1 MSLHNPRGPAHSH
14 SVLSDDLTLN
24 LKKPNFMWGSSQ
36 GLEEGFCCMH
46 PGDHSEQMTQVTL
59 SVSHS
64 SYLLLLSYTNC
75 LLLPKSPVHWIWDCF
90 SDNNS
95 YKALYL
101 ALMMSWVLYEVLYV
115 HNSFYL
121 ETRPSLLGEIII
133 PSWVRNLPGI
143 TLLVTGSAENWRQLC
158 PNQKHELLIIKL
170 ACFCCL
176 GCWAKSYLLIC
187 FRLKNVY
194 HSFFSVSL

>member
-14 SVLSDDLTLN
+14 SILSDDLTLN
-24 LKKPNFMWGSSQ
+24 LKKANFMWGSSQ
-36 GLEEGFCCMH
+36 GLEEWFCCMR
-46 PGDHSEQMTQVTL
+46 PGDHSEQMTQVTP

-64 SYLLLLSYTNC
+64 SHLLLLSSTNC

-90 SDNNS
+90 CDNNS

-121 ETRPSLLGEIII
+121 ETLPPLLGETII
-133 PSWVRNLPGI
+133 P
-143 TLLVTGSAENWRQLC
+143 
-158 PNQKHELLIIKL
+158 ELRKKL
-170 ACFCCL
+170 AWDHTACNRQ
-176 GCWAKSYLLIC
+176 CWDLKAILSKSKAWAI
-187 FRLKNVY
+187 NN
-194 HSFFSVSL
+194 